1 MCECEYVC
9 MKEVKYA
16 RVCVGVCVSGRVCLL
31 MIQET
36 CLKNEEYHGVPC
48 LDGYFKMGHRK

>member
-16 RVCVGVCVSGRVCLL
+16 RVCVGVCVSVSEWESVFTYDTGNLF
-31 MIQET
+31 
-36 CLKNEEYHGVPC
+36 EE
-48 LDGYFKMGHRK
+48 